1 MIAGASQCKQ
11 KYLAIEIAAIQ
22 TKSACAD
29 SIEPAEAGL
38 VCIAPDFQ
46 SVGDLLSIGM
56 LPLLLSKKLR

>member
-1 MIAGASQCKQ
+1 MWDLSFAIAGASQCKQ

-22 TKSACAD
+22 TK
-29 SIEPAEAGL
+29 PAEAGL

-56 LPLLLSKKLR
+56 LPLLLSRKLR